1 MPVIWDGSIF
11 VLMIAYRPSKLV
23 EMGQK
28 SQRLLGNIR
37 MSVLSP
43 VQSPKKS
50 ETPQK
55 GLALFV
61 AVDLV
66 IIVLLIFH
74 SSYE

>member
-1 MPVIWDGSIF
+1 MIWDGSIF
-11 VLMIAYRPSKLV
+11 VLMIAYSKLV

-55 GLALFV
+55 GLALYV

-66 IIVLLIFH
+66 IIVLLIFP